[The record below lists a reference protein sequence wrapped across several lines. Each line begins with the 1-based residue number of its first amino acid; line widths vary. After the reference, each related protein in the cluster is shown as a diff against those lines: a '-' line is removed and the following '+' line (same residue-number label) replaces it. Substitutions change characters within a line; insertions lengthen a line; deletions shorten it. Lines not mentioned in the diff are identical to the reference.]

1 MEKSSPVDNTPLT
14 EEELE
19 HFGKKLNI
27 EKEQAE
33 LKLEQL
39 KSDLDE
45 LSEGAADNQSSQDH
59 HQADIASMES
69 RKTTLL
75 SQIEQEQE
83 KLDQITIALDRI
95 ADGNYGICIETG
107 RPIQKERLE
116 FMPYAIRSVVAKR

>member
-1 MEKSSPVDNTPLT
+1 MEKSSPVDNTPLS

-19 HFGKKLNI
+19 YFKKKLHI
-27 EKEQAE
+27 EKEKAE
-33 LKLEQL
+33 LKIQQL

-45 LSEGAADNQSSQDH
+45 LSEVAADNQSAQDH

-69 RKTTLL
+69 RKTTLF
-75 SQIEQEQE
+75 SQIEQEYK

-107 RPIQKERLE
+107 RAIQKERLE